1 MVLLHVNGNLPP
13 KETQP
18 VMKMEKTSR
27 GNESLQNC
35 NAPNDRARQPSENY
49 LATQNHTVTDNIL
62 KNSKQE
68 LTIPVVL
75 LNVNGNLPPQEIQP
89 VVEIEKTNVTNDSAQ
104 NCNAPDDRAGETSE
118 NDQEMQNLTVPDILQ
133 SSRQEGMQR
142 QVEEITNG
150 SHVNK
155 NAGNLLDDRSAR
167 KCSSGQH
174 DAPNPSVVES
184 VVTSQN
190 VNCHDILRKS
200 KETIRNLIDENRKF
214 K

>member
-18 VMKMEKTSR
+18 VVKMGKTSR

-35 NAPNDRARQPSENY
+35 NAPDDRARESSENY
-49 LATQNHTVTDNIL
+49 LAIQNPTVTDNIL
-62 KNSKQE
+62 KNLKQE

-104 NCNAPDDRAGETSE
+104 NCHAPDDREPSE
-118 NDQEMQNLTVPDILQ
+118 NDQEMQNLTVSDSLQ

-155 NAGNLLDDRSAR
+155 NAGNLLDDGSAR
-167 KCSSGQH
+167 KCSSGKH
-174 DAPNPSVVES
+174 DAPNPSVVEG

-190 VNCHDILRKS
+190 VNCDDILRKS
-200 KETIRNLIDENRKF
+200 KETIRNLIDDNRKF